1 MGVSLTLLGK
11 KKGSFMFYGPFS
23 FLLQVRF
30 PRAQGSAQRLL
41 SVFSQCFIWAI
52 ASSTGSS
59 EFPVHQAPPSFP
71 VSLCSVRALQQGGI
85 HGGVSGSALNM
96 KMLVWQLLAGV
107 N

>member
-1 MGVSLTLLGK
+1 
-11 KKGSFMFYGPFS
+11 MFYGPFS
-23 FLLQVRF
+23 FLPQVRF

-41 SVFSQCFIWAI
+41 SAHEMTAHEITEAI